1 MRTIRKFK
9 IFIACAILVA
19 GPPLY
24 SQTPRLALQGSKPIE
39 SEHIKGPHG
48 LEGWTLNWPLL
59 DAKDTSEKYAFT
71 LVLAKDGR
79 ILHIEGHPFIW
90 KWMFWSDGREVSYE
104 TGPLHFSM
112 SCVLVDAE
120 TGRQLAAFDCE
131 YQDLP
136 AHAPDWLQA
145 LVDKQ

>member
-1 MRTIRKFK
+1 MRTVSRFGVIIVFV
-9 IFIACAILVA
+9 ILA
-19 GPPLY
+19 PGFSLHA
-24 SQTPRLALQGSKPIE
+24 QTPRSALAGSQPIE
-39 SEHIKGPHG
+39 SEHTKGPHG

-59 DAKDTSEKYAFT
+59 DAKDTSERYAFT
-71 LVLAKDGR
+71 LVVSRNGR
-79 ILHIEGHPFIW
+79 ILRIDGHPFIW
-90 KWMFWSDGREVSYE
+90 KWMFWSDGRQVAYE

-112 SCVLVDAE
+112 SCVLADAE

-136 AHAPDWLQA
+136 KNAPDWLQA